1 MRINAWVHRHYLAAL
16 IALSF
21 AWSIGLASAS
31 TIDAVTEDSSYSYL
45 ENGQVVG
52 PATAVVT
59 ATLERAGLLDYQLAV
74 YPWARAYDL
83 ARAEPNVLIY
93 PLMRTPEREQNFKWI
108 GEFEEI
114 KSVLYKLRSRN
125 DLSLQQLNDAKG
137 LNTGVVRDDVR
148 EQYLRNIGFSRLV
161 VSASAMDNLRKL
173 LTGQVDVIPLS
184 PRDARRFCE
193 QLGMPLRNLEAVFSL
208 DEITA
213 HAYLAF
219 SKQTPD
225 EVVERAIVAFDQLK
239 QEGQIRRLMLGR

>member
-1 MRINAWVHRHYLAAL
+1 MRIKAWVRRHYLAAWITL
-16 IALSF
+16 PL
-21 AWSIGLASAS
+21 AWFIGLASA
-31 TIDAVTEDSSYSYL
+31 TTLEAVTEDSSYSYL

-59 ATLERAGLLDYQLAV
+59 ATLERAGLLDYHLAV

-93 PLMRTPEREQNFKWI
+93 PLMRTPEREGGFKWV

-114 KSVLYKLRSRN
+114 KSVLYKLRWRA
-125 DLSLQQLNDAKG
+125 DLNLQQLSDARAW
-137 LNTGVVRDDVR
+137 NTGVVRDDVR
-148 EQYLRNIGFSRLV
+148 EQYLRDKGFSRLV
-161 VSASAMDNLRKL
+161 VSASPMDNFRKL
-173 LTGQVDVIPLS
+173 LNGQVDAVPLS

-193 QLGMPLRNLEAVFSL
+193 QLGVPFRDLEAVLTL
-208 DEITA
+208 DQITA

-225 EVVERAIVAFDQLK
+225 DVVERTIAAFEQLK
-239 QEGQIRRLMLGR
+239 QEGQIRRLMLGH